1 MSITDKLYDKL
12 SKEKL
17 TTFIDRMTIYE
28 KLKLCVSLDDVELF
42 EQVISED
49 RIITFLDKSL
59 YYLMKNDVLYYMYKN
74 TTYEKY
80 LKYIEIIFKY
90 DPTVGLYFNW
100 YLDEPK
106 TYLPDNV
113 ERLYENP
120 KYIEPIIKQLFNNWL
135 EYEDDSDPDWKLV
148 DEESNLEYVLLS
160 FIWSDSESNFQNVW
174 NMLKTNKILFEKFM
188 ASYSFYPEGKMT
200 IKDRIQSIIPWGWEL

>member
-90 DPTVGLYFNW
+90 DPTVGLY
-100 YLDEPK
+100 YQTYSDEWEH
-106 TYLPDNV
+106 YLPDEV
-113 ERLYENP
+113 LILYENP
-120 KYIEPIIKQLFNNWL
+120 KYIEPIIEQIFKNWL
-135 EYEDDSDPDWKLV
+135 EYEDETDPDWELV
-148 DEESNLEYVLLS
+148 DESNIEYVLQS
-160 FIWSDSESNFQNVW
+160 FIWKGHKTSFQNVW
-174 NMLKTNKILFEKFM
+174 NKLKENKTLFEKFLESSS
-188 ASYSFYPEGKMT
+188 AYPKKNMT
-200 IKDRIQSIIPWGWEL
+200 IKERFHDIIPLGWE